1 MATLRE
7 LVIKISANS
16 QSFQTEIARASRMGE
31 NYYKTMQQGGR
42 QAAAAT
48 RETQKALGRGVR
60 CWRVSSAA
68 RCEVIYSPRQ
78 VAAE

>member
-1 MATLRE
+1 MATLLE
-7 LVIKISANS
+7 LEIKISANS
-16 QSFQTEIARASRMGE
+16 PSFQTEIARASRVGE
-31 NYYKTMQQGGR
+31 NCHKAMQQGGW

-48 RETQKALGRGVR
+48 LETQKALGRGVR
-60 CWRVSSAA
+60 CWRVSSTA